1 MGILDWIFHSLEMAL
16 RTAVLPALMLAV
28 LTATLVRVESSPLAS
43 DRAAV
48 KTHAQKAESR
58 LFWITLLLAKRRC
71 FETCK
76 AVDLVRIRRVHSYSP
91 RCHATCSSPSSLHH
105 QTTAMTTVTMVAMM
119 VAMMAEM
126 TEATR
131 LKRQ

>member
-1 MGILDWIFHSLEMAL
+1 MGIASQLLTTKEMAL

-43 DRAAV
+43 DRAAA

-76 AVDLVRIRRVHSYSP
+76 AVDFSPDVVYTHILHAAMQRALPLPAFTTRR
-91 RCHATCSSPSSLHH
+91 R
-105 QTTAMTTVTMVAMM
+105 
-119 VAMMAEM
+119 
-126 TEATR
+126 R
-131 LKRQ
+131 

>member
-1 MGILDWIFHSLEMAL
+1 MGSLEMAL

-28 LTATLVRVESSPLAS
+28 LTATLVRVESSPLVS

-71 FETCK
+71 FE
-76 AVDLVRIRRVHSYSP
+76 P
-91 RCHATCSSPSSLHH
+91 CHAVAFSPDTSCTLIFSTLPCNVLFPF
-105 QTTAMTTVTMVAMM
+105 QPSPDDGDDDGDDGGDDDGDDGGDDGGD
-119 VAMMAEM
+119 
-126 TEATR
+126 
-131 LKRQ
+131 